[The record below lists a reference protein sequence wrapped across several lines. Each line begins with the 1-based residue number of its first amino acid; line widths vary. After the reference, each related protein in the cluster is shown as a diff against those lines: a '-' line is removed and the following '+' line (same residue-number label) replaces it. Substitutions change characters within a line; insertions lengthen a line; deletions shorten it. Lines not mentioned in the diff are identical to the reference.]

1 MSKKKLLIVVGTR
14 PNFIKVTQFR
24 KQCELQGGIDLV
36 IVHTGQ
42 HYDEKMSGVFF
53 QQFNLLP
60 DIFLNVGQGSPT
72 EQIANIMV
80 GLEAEMMKEK
90 PDMVMVV
97 GDVNSTMA
105 AAITANKL
113 HIPIAHLESG
123 LRSGDRGMPEE
134 INRIITDRITNCF
147 FITEQS
153 GWDHLIRE
161 GQEEEKMHFVGNT
174 MIDTIVAFE
183 EEIEKSNVLEQCSLE
198 KDGFVLMTMH
208 RPATVDHPKELEKL
222 LSLMEMVTQ
231 KLNLVFPIHPRTVKN
246 IEKFGLKGRLNDIA
260 GLVMTEPMG
269 YFSFQKL
276 IKYARFILTDSG
288 GIQEESTFR
297 KVPCLTLRPNTE
309 RPSTITLGTNELV
322 TFDLGILKEKIDQ
335 IHDGG
340 FKQGEVPPKWD
351 GRATERIVGI
361 LKDIL

>member
-1 MSKKKLLIVVGTR
+1 
-14 PNFIKVTQFR
+14 
-24 KQCELQGGIDLV
+24 
-36 IVHTGQ
+36 
-42 HYDEKMSGVFF
+42 
-53 QQFNLLP
+53 
-60 DIFLNVGQGSPT
+60 FLNVGQGSPT

-322 TFDLGILKEKIDQ
+322 TFDLGVLKEKIDQ
-335 IHDGG
+335 ILDGG